1 VPVRAYFGTFRPK
14 QLPTG
19 SWLNGYRCE
28 ADEPLTSGQSE
39 LSATAT
45 ATATATS
52 ATERVFDFLAGVFEI

>member
-1 VPVRAYFGTFRPK
+1 VRAYFGTFRPK

-19 SWLNGYRCE
+19 IWLNGYRCG

-39 LSATAT
+39 LSAT